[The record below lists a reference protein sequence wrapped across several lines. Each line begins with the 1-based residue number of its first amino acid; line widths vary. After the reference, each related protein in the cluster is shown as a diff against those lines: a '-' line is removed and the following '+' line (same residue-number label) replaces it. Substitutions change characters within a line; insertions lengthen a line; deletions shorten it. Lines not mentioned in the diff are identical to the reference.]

1 MTRIRSALRRM
12 SQDERGF
19 VTNFFIRTVIVF
31 ALVAIVVNE
40 VGQILVTTVHAH
52 NAAGAA
58 AQAAADSYRHNHSLT
73 LAHDA
78 AAQASLNEDPD
89 AKLIKL
95 TIDVK
100 SGAAVAIVKETA
112 STLVVSRLS
121 FLQKYNV
128 VRASEEETP
137 NSM

>member
-1 MTRIRSALRRM
+1 MTRIRTALRRT

-19 VTNFFIRTVIVF
+19 VTSFFIRTVIVF

-40 VGQILVTTVHAH
+40 VGQILLTSVHAH

-58 AQAAADSYRHNHSLT
+58 AQAAADSYSHMHNLT

-78 AAQASLNEDPD
+78 AVQASRNEDPQ
-89 AKLIKL
+89 AKVIKL
-95 TIDVK
+95 TIDTK
-100 SGAAVAIVKETA
+100 SGVAVAVVKETS
-112 STLVVSRLS
+112 STLVVSRVS

-128 VRASEEETP
+128 IRASEQETP
-137 NSM
+137 ATG

>member
-1 MTRIRSALRRM
+1 MTRIRNALRRT
-12 SQDERGF
+12 SRDERGF
-19 VTNFFIRTVIVF
+19 VTNFFVRTVIAF
-31 ALVAIVVNE
+31 ALVAVVVNE
-40 VGQILVTTVHAH
+40 VGQILLTTVHAH

-58 AQAAADSYRHNHSLT
+58 AQAAADSYKHNHSLT

-78 AAQASLNEDPD
+78 AVQASENEDPD
-89 AKLIKL
+89 AKVIKL

-100 SGAAVAIVKETA
+100 SGAAVAVVRETA
-112 STLVVSRLS
+112 STLVVSRVS
-121 FLQKYNV
+121 FLQKYDV